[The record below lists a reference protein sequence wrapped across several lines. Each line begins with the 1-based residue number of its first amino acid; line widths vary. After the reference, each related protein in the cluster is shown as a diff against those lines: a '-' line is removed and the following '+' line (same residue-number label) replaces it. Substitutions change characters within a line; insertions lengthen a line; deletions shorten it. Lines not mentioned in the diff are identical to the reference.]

1 MCRIKPHRQFWK
13 FLVYHLNS
21 LYIIFE
27 FNNYAEPISQGQVL
41 TTEKYLLERGLRRVA
56 IILARRGANESAL
69 KMAQG
74 AMREHGKLILVIDDK
89 IVKSMLALLDS
100 GADPSDCLF
109 DLADEFL
116 LTLPR

>member
-1 MCRIKPHRQFWK
+1 
-13 FLVYHLNS
+13 
-21 LYIIFE
+21 
-27 FNNYAEPISQGQVL
+27 
-41 TTEKYLLERGLRRVA
+41 
-56 IILARRGANESAL
+56 
-69 KMAQG
+69 MAQG